1 MPTARAESSAERAQ
15 TTSRREQRRPASRG
29 RVSRSPTPSGRPRT
43 PAERK
48 AAAAEWVHPP
58 VAVTVAR
65 GLRTAGESPVLVISS
80 FLAALVLWLIFTAYG
95 AHLARFPGLMA
106 MLEALPPVHS
116 LFLDI
121 SALVGGSSGSG
132 IVALAFLAGLLA
144 IRAALLGFWVSF
156 IRSRLAGPPE
166 GEGDRAVR
174 WTESV
179 LGALRQ
185 SARIFGAMVG
195 MEAGFFALS
204 MATAFVAVA
213 FALGQFAVIA
223 ALVGGVYFFV
233 YTPVII
239 AVEGVGVRE
248 GARLSFR
255 AARFPGPRHMVTAFS
270 YLVVALFISVFVPPS
285 RVAAATPDLVTWL
298 FVLFMS
304 FVHVSALATFTY
316 RWLLIR
322 DRVLSAAREAPA
334 GRPVRAS
341 SSLR

>member
-1 MPTARAESSAERAQ
+1 MTKKKRRKRSAASRAPAS
-15 TTSRREQRRPASRG
+15 RRPAPSR
-29 RVSRSPTPSGRPRT
+29 RPRT
-43 PAERK
+43 AEERK

-58 VAVTVAR
+58 VAVSMAR
-65 GLRTAGESPVLVISS
+65 GLGTVGESPLLVISS
-80 FLAALVLWLIFTAYG
+80 FLASLALWLIFTAYG

-106 MLEALPPVHS
+106 MLVALPPVHS

-121 SALVGGSSGSG
+121 SALVGGSTSSG

-144 IRAALLGFWVSF
+144 FRAALLGFWVSF
-156 IRSRLAGPPE
+156 IRRRLAGAPE
-166 GEGDRAVR
+166 HEGDRPVGWSGAA
-174 WTESV
+174 
-179 LGALRQ
+179 LAALRE
-185 SARIFGAMVG
+185 SGRIFGAMVG

-233 YTPVII
+233 FTPVII

-255 AARFPGPRHMVTAFS
+255 AARFPGPRHMVSALS
-270 YLVVALFISVFVPPS
+270 YLVFALFISVFIPPS

-322 DRVLSAAREAPA
+322 DRVLAAAREGPA
-334 GRPVRAS
+334 RRPVRAS
-341 SSLR
+341 PRR